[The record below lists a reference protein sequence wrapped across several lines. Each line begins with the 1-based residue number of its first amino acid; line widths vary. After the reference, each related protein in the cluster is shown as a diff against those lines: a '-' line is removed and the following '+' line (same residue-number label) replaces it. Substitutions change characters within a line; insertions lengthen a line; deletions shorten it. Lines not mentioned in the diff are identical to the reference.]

1 MVARTHPRSTY
12 THTHTHAACTLAR
25 MNANVHYYIFSLRPH
40 SSLYLSEGIS
50 MDKKTNRE
58 LRYAGRRGGEKAGRP
73 RHVAP
78 GEPRNGAKVDTL
90 AFFMSS
96 TTLLALAVGLICYT
110 PPTTCSIVCQNVAV
124 NDASLMA
131 RCSVAGAQIAGARPQ
146 RPSPG

>member
-58 LRYAGRRGGEKAGRP
+58 LRYAGRRGERRARP

-78 GEPRNGAKVDTL
+78 GEPATGQGRHACI
-90 AFFMSS
+90 FMSS
-96 TTLLALAVGLICYT
+96 TTLLALAVGLSAIRHRQLVA
-110 PPTTCSIVCQNVAV
+110 SCQNVAV

-131 RCSVAGAQIAGARPQ
+131 RCSSWRTDRRIRPQ